1 MGQEG
6 LGLSIDHQGSKSGV
20 LARTQVCSH
29 PTGTLASARRL
40 LSTSTKKSSS
50 DVQTPVE
57 SRVGFTHVNS
67 TNTRQTGPGTKYP
80 NLSWVKGVPGNSK
93 YGLKPENS
101 FIEEHQYSIV
111 PKWLRSRPKLI
122 HSFYYRGF
130 FTSFVFSKEGVKK
143 WMKGNFRKRDWVL
156 SWLKEEPKPYC
167 VAECYKCNKK
177 GTVCICYYPQ
187 ISASIRDDKD
197 LMAAIPEWYA
207 NPKSMHAAYA
217 AKLEKDK
224 LAATAPKVYKVYL
237 TASQKK
243 ELKKQKLKSKNKVE
257 IPVIK
262 PEESTSKST
271 DGLPSPEVGLTQN
284 LCMVPVP
291 ACQPAKLVSREEK
304 LGSPLY
310 ICPKAR
316 VRDVLRGDRTQG
328 SIGVGFPIYIN
339 RFSLT
344 YAACHAR
351 LHDLTHSYCKMI
363 HIAIDSLSRN
373 ARSKALGLLQ
383 SSRVLWDPYTGLKG
397 VKYAESPLGRPSLNV
412 GVSSFVSMTVR
423 QLSESL

>member
-1 MGQEG
+1 M
-6 LGLSIDHQGSKSGV
+6 
-20 LARTQVCSH
+20 
-29 PTGTLASARRL
+29 
-40 LSTSTKKSSS
+40 
-50 DVQTPVE
+50 
-57 SRVGFTHVNS
+57 
-67 TNTRQTGPGTKYP
+67 YP
-80 NLSWVKGVPGNSK
+80 NLSWAKEIRLSLK
-93 YGLKPENS
+93 TGLKPVNT

-122 HSFYYRGF
+122 HSLYYRQF
-130 FTSFVFSKEGVKK
+130 FNAYVFSKEGVKK
-143 WMKGNFRKRDWVL
+143 WMKGQFRKRDLVL
-156 SWLKEEPKPYC
+156 SFLKEEPKPYF
-167 VAECYKCNKK
+167 VAECYRCNKK
-177 GTVCICYYPQ
+177 GTVCICCYPK
-187 ISASIRDDKD
+187 ISDSIRDDKD
-197 LMAAIPEWYA
+197 LMAAIPEWFA
-207 NPKSMHAAYA
+207 NPQSMHAAYA
-217 AKLEKDK
+217 AKLEKDRI
-224 LAATAPKVYKVYL
+224 AATAPKAYKVYL

-243 ELKKQKLKSKNKVE
+243 ELKKQKLKSKNKDSL
-257 IPVIK
+257 PVIK
-262 PEESTSKST
+262 PEELTSKSV
-271 DGLPSPEVGLTQN
+271 DGLPSPEAGLTQN

-291 ACQPAKLVSREEK
+291 VCQPAKLVSREEK

-328 SIGVGFPIYIN
+328 SLGVGFPIYIN

-363 HIAIDSLSRN
+363 HFAIDSLSRN

-397 VKYAESPLGRPSLNV
+397 VKYAESPLGHPSLNV

-423 QLSESL
+423 QLSKSL